1 MYAIKKSI
9 KLTCLLVSLRFSHYS
24 ALKNKILLERALS
37 LTPMDRKSHC
47 WTELL
52 LLEINASP
60 HHWKSLQDQSFHEL
74 IFCWCMSHKII
85 QLPFCGCTGSSKLA
99 REKKALKTSFIQ
111 WIKQLW
117 CRSDIGDDLWSGKVP
132 FLHSLFLNHPAAQL
146 TATWAHLLC
155 PPTAPGGIC
164 NTLSQEEAL
173 RIKFLS
179 QLQIALF
186 FVVIS

>member
-1 MYAIKKSI
+1 MGKKREITFCRCDHHYGRSPAKFWSMASDSIEYTWPWTHPMLIYSHICIKLAIQKTHICHKSI

-37 LTPMDRKSHC
+37 LTPVDRKSHC

-60 HHWKSLQDQSFHEL
+60 HHCKSLQDQSFHEL

-99 REKKALKTSFIQ
+99 GGKKSTKNF
-111 WIKQLW
+111 
-117 CRSDIGDDLWSGKVP
+117 
-132 FLHSLFLNHPAAQL
+132 FHS
-146 TATWAHLLC
+146 
-155 PPTAPGGIC
+155 
-164 NTLSQEEAL
+164 
-173 RIKFLS
+173 
-179 QLQIALF
+179 
-186 FVVIS
+186 VD